1 MLAFCESTI
10 AAPACRAGAFSLGHL
25 TNRFRL
31 AVAAF
36 YRAFSTT
43 AGWVSS
49 PWLFSLC
56 IPAFNREVQ
65 LTNRAGGLTNVVGD

>member
-1 MLAFCESTI
+1 MLAFCESTF
-10 AAPACRAGAFSLGHL
+10 AALECRAGAFSLGHL

-36 YRAFSTT
+36 YRAFSAT

-56 IPAFNREVQ
+56 ITAFNREGQ
-65 LTNRAGGLTNVVGD
+65 LTIRAGGLTNLVGN